1 MPFNAEVQSFIPRR
15 SVLDKMRP
23 SSTFFLSPLVKLK
36 MGVEQVIDIPIEL
49 EREIFELAVYD
60 DPQCAP
66 RLMLVARRV
75 HDW

>member
-1 MPFNAEVQSFIPRR
+1 
-15 SVLDKMRP
+15 MRP
-23 SSTFFLSPLVKLK
+23 LSTVFPSSSVKVK
-36 MGVEQVIDIPIEL
+36 MGVHQITDIPIEL

-75 HDW
+75 HDWCVINFRSLDGVD